1 MQTEVRAYKLGKRR
15 WSYNEVEI
23 VLRQAGSERRLT
35 VLQAVNQGT
44 DTFSEE
50 CRESSVNYRLDLAN
64 HTSIMLHGFLCY
76 DVRPQGCGLP
86 TPAPGAPPQYQRWY
100 LVQRAACCK
109 GCTGPVVRVIQRFG
123 KVGKRARGGGPPSPD
138 DSPLKLSAGR
148 TGGNLKD
155 PRFLYLSFD
164 EAGTHVGAKTFRL
177 ILAAYDASGGA
188 C

>member
-1 MQTEVRAYKLGKRR
+1 MPGLDPGPPSYYSCGPEETEVRAYKLGKRR

-123 KVGKRARGGGPPSPD
+123 KVGKRARRRAA
-138 DSPLKLSAGR
+138 LAR
-148 TGGNLKD
+148 
-155 PRFLYLSFD
+155 R
-164 EAGTHVGAKTFRL
+164 
-177 ILAAYDASGGA
+177 LAAQAERGA
-188 C
+188 HGRQPQGPALPVPLL